1 MIDFELDYNPDE
13 FDTMGLILELVDFI
27 RARRKDLRLYRIED
41 NLVVF
46 RHADPEKRV
55 QYKFELRVVKS
66 KFGFYLGESG
76 YIAKLMME
84 EKAKKEAE
92 EKNDKD

>member
-13 FDTMGLILELVDFI
+13 FDTMDLILELVDFI
-27 RARRKDLRLYRIED
+27 RARRKDLRLYKIED

-46 RHADPEKRV
+46 RHVDPEKRV
-55 QYKFELRVVKS
+55 QYKFNLTVSKS
-66 KFGFYLGESG
+66 KFGYYLGESG
-76 YIAKLMME
+76 LIAKMVME

-92 EKNDKD
+92 ENKND